1 MYHWYVPTWFA
12 HDHLSKSEGE
22 LKGVNE
28 PSQTTVPA
36 LAAAAKKE
44 RTEAIAKDFMAN
56 NFKKRET
63 AQ

>member
-1 MYHWYVPTWFA
+1 
-12 HDHLSKSEGE
+12 LSKSEGE

-44 RTEAIAKDFMAN
+44 RMEATAKDFMAN
-56 NFKKRET
+56 SFKKRET
-63 AQ
+63 VQ